1 MFNKRDQQES
11 ESTAGASRSSEAPAS
26 APRPAPRNSGGTAMI
41 GPSINVDGK
50 LKGDEDLVIEGK
62 VKGTVELKN
71 NSVTIGTQGDVAADI
86 YAHSIYVDGQMD
98 GNLVASEQVVI
109 RKSAR
114 VKGSIAAPRVS
125 LEDGAQ
131 FNGSIDM
138 DAKGE
143 TLSKAFSQKKPS
155 DAGSSAGAKA
165 ESPHSGTGAEP
176 SDAGSSAGAKTESP
190 YSDTHSRKSGPGAG
204 KQVNR

>member
-1 MFNKRDQQES
+1 MFSKRDQKKS
-11 ESTAGASRSSEAPAS
+11 ESKTERSTTTAS
-26 APRPAPRNSGGTAMI
+26 APRPAPRTASTGGTAMI
-41 GPSINVDGK
+41 GPSINVEGK
-50 LKGDEDLVIEGK
+50 LKGEEDLVIEGR

-71 NSVTIGTQGDVAADI
+71 NSVTIGSQGDVAADV
-86 YAHSIYVDGQMD
+86 YAHSIFVDGSMD

-138 DAKGE
+138 DSKGE
-143 TLSKAFSQKKPS
+143 TLGKAFSGQKS
-155 DAGSSAGAKA
+155 AAGAGSGARA
-165 ESPHSGTGAEP
+165 ESPRPDAGADKPGAE
-176 SDAGSSAGAKTESP
+176 T
-190 YSDTHSRKSGPGAG
+190 G
-204 KQVNR
+204 KQASSH

>member
-1 MFNKRDQQES
+1 MFNKREQNES
-11 ESTAGASRSSEAPAS
+11 ETPAGANRRTETAS
-26 APRPAPRNSGGTAMI
+26 APRPAPRSSGGTAMI
-41 GPSINVDGK
+41 GPSIHVEGK
-50 LKGDEDLVIEGK
+50 LRGDEDLVIEGQ

-71 NSVTIGTQGDVAADI
+71 HSVTIGSQGDVAADV
-86 YAHSIYVDGQMD
+86 YADSIFVDGRMD

-143 TLSKAFSQKKPS
+143 TLSKAFSGKQ
-155 DAGSSAGAKA
+155 AGASASSAGARTD
-165 ESPHSGTGAEP
+165 SQHSDTGSKK
-176 SDAGSSAGAKTESP
+176 SDADS
-190 YSDTHSRKSGPGAG
+190 G
-204 KQVNR
+204 KQVSH

>member
-1 MFNKRDQQES
+1 MFNKRDQHES
-11 ESTAGASRSSEAPAS
+11 EATAGASRSSETAS
-26 APRPAPRNSGGTAMI
+26 APRPAPRSSSGTAMI

-50 LKGDEDLVIEGK
+50 LRGEEDLVIEGK

-71 NSVTIGTQGDVAADI
+71 NSVTIGSQGDVAADI
-86 YAHSIYVDGQMD
+86 YAHSIFVDGTMD

-143 TLSKAFSQKKPS
+143 TLSKAFSGQK
-155 DAGSSAGAKA
+155 SA
-165 ESPHSGTGAEP
+165 S
-176 SDAGSSAGAKTESP
+176 GSSAGAKTESP
-190 YSDTHSRKSGPGAG
+190 HSDTGAGKTGSEAG
-204 KQVNR
+204 KQVSH

>member
-11 ESTAGASRSSEAPAS
+11 EAIAGDSRKPDPKPS
-26 APRPAPRNSGGTAMI
+26 APRPAPRQGGGTAMI
-41 GPSINVDGK
+41 GPSIQVDGK

-71 NSVTIGTQGDVAADI
+71 NSVTIGNQGDVQADI
-86 YAHSIYVDGQMD
+86 YAHSIFVDGRMD

-138 DAKGE
+138 DTKGE
-143 TLSKAFSQKKPS
+143 ALSKTFSGQK
-155 DAGSSAGAKA
+155 SATG
-165 ESPHSGTGAEP
+165 SGTGSRAEVP
-176 SDAGSSAGAKTESP
+176 HSDTGTAKAGSE
-190 YSDTHSRKSGPGAG
+190 AG
-204 KQVNR
+204 KQTGH

>member
-11 ESTAGASRSSEAPAS
+11 ESTAGESRKPEASTS

-50 LKGDEDLVIEGK
+50 LRGDEDLVIEGK

-71 NSVTIGTQGDVAADI
+71 NSVTIGSQGDVAADV
-86 YAHSIYVDGQMD
+86 YAHSIFVDGRMD

-143 TLSKAFSQKKPS
+143 TLSKAFSGQKSAPT
-155 DAGSSAGAKA
+155 ANAGAKA
-165 ESPHSGTGAEP
+165 DSPHA
-176 SDAGSSAGAKTESP
+176 DAGGAK
-190 YSDTHSRKSGPGAG
+190 SGGQAG
-204 KQVNR
+204 KQASH

>member
-1 MFNKRDQQES
+1 MFNKRDQYES
-11 ESTAGASRSSEAPAS
+11 ESATGEGRKPEAAAS
-26 APRPAPRNSGGTAMI
+26 APRPTPRQGGATAMI

-50 LKGDEDLVIEGK
+50 LRGDEDLVIEGK

-71 NSVTIGTQGDVAADI
+71 NSVTIGSQGDVAADV
-86 YAHSIYVDGQMD
+86 YAHSIFVDGRMD
-98 GNLVASEQVVI
+98 GNLVAAEQVVI

-143 TLSKAFSQKKPS
+143 TLSKAFSGQKGAATSSAGARSGSAPA
-155 DAGSSAGAKA
+155 DAGSSK
-165 ESPHSGTGAEP
+165 TGE
-176 SDAGSSAGAKTESP
+176 SAGKPIS
-190 YSDTHSRKSGPGAG
+190 H
-204 KQVNR
+204 

>member
-11 ESTAGASRSSEAPAS
+11 ESTVGESRSTETAS
-26 APRPAPRNSGGTAMI
+26 AKPRPAPRNAGSTAII

-50 LKGDEDLVIEGK
+50 LRGDEDLVIEGK

-71 NSVTIGTQGDVAADI
+71 NSVTIGSQGDVAADV
-86 YAHSIYVDGQMD
+86 YAHSIFVDGRMD

-138 DAKGE
+138 DAKGD
-143 TLSKAFSQKKPS
+143 TLSKAFTGQK
-155 DAGSSAGAKA
+155 SAPA
-165 ESPHSGTGAEP
+165 
-176 SDAGSSAGAKTESP
+176 SSAGAKTESQ
-190 YSDTHSRKSGPGAG
+190 HSESGATKSGEQTG
-204 KQVNR
+204 KQASH

>member
-1 MFNKRDQQES
+1 MFNKRDQHES
-11 ESTAGASRSSEAPAS
+11 ESTAGESRNPEAS
-26 APRPAPRNSGGTAMI
+26 ASKPRPAPRQGGGTAMI

-50 LKGDEDLVIEGK
+50 LRGDEDLVIEGK

-71 NSVTIGTQGDVAADI
+71 NSVTIGSQGDVAADV
-86 YAHSIYVDGQMD
+86 YAHSIFVDGRMD

-143 TLSKAFSQKKPS
+143 TLSKAFTGQKS
-155 DAGSSAGAKA
+155 TAGSSAGGKA
-165 ESPHSGTGAEP
+165 ESPHSDTGTA
-176 SDAGSSAGAKTESP
+176 
-190 YSDTHSRKSGPGAG
+190 KSGGEAG
-204 KQVNR
+204 KQVSH

>member
-1 MFNKRDQQES
+1 MFSKRDQKKPEPRAERS
-11 ESTAGASRSSEAPAS
+11 REASS
-26 APRPAPRNSGGTAMI
+26 APRPAPRSVSAGGTAMI

-50 LKGDEDLVIEGK
+50 LKGEEDLVIEGK

-71 NSVTIGTQGDVAADI
+71 NSVTIGSQGDVAADI
-86 YAHSIYVDGQMD
+86 YAHSIFVDGSMD

-138 DAKGE
+138 DSKGE
-143 TLSKAFSQKKPS
+143 TLGKAFSGHKPAAGSGAAAEASHS
-155 DAGSSAGAKA
+155 DAGADKPGAQ
-165 ESPHSGTGAEP
+165 
-176 SDAGSSAGAKTESP
+176 
-190 YSDTHSRKSGPGAG
+190 AG
-204 KQVNR
+204 KQASSH

>member
-11 ESTAGASRSSEAPAS
+11 QSTAGASRSSETSS
-26 APRPAPRNSGGTAMI
+26 APRPSPRNSGGTAMI

-50 LKGDEDLVIEGK
+50 LRGDEDLVIEGK

-71 NSVTIGTQGDVAADI
+71 NSVTIGSQGDVAADV
-86 YAHSIYVDGQMD
+86 YAHSIFVDGKMD

-155 DAGSSAGAKA
+155 DAGSSAGAKT
-165 ESPHSGTGAEP
+165 ESEYSDTGAEA

>member
-11 ESTAGASRSSEAPAS
+11 ESTVGAREASS
-26 APRPAPRNSGGTAMI
+26 APKPAARHGGGTAMI
-41 GPSINVDGK
+41 GPSIHVDGK
-50 LKGDEDLVIEGK
+50 LRGEEDLVIEGK

-71 NSVTIGTQGDVAADI
+71 NSVTIGSQGDVAADI
-86 YAHSIYVDGQMD
+86 YAHSIFVDGRMD
-98 GNLVASEQVVI
+98 GQLVASEQVVI

-143 TLSKAFSQKKPS
+143 TLSKAFSDKKPS
-155 DAGSSAGAKA
+155 DAGSSAGAKT
-165 ESPHSGTGAEP
+165 ESSYSDTGAEA

-190 YSDTHSRKSGPGAG
+190 YSDTTSRKSGPGAG

>member
-1 MFNKRDQQES
+1 MFSKRDQKKPES
-11 ESTAGASRSSEAPAS
+11 GTEHSTATAS
-26 APRPAPRNSGGTAMI
+26 APRPAPRSTSAGGTAMI

-50 LKGDEDLVIEGK
+50 LRGDEDLVIEGK

-71 NSVTIGTQGDVAADI
+71 NSVTIGSQGEVQADV

-138 DAKGE
+138 DGKGE
-143 TLSKAFSQKKPS
+143 TLGKAFSGHKSAAGPGSAARAEPSRS
-155 DAGSSAGAKA
+155 DAGADK
-165 ESPHSGTGAEP
+165 PGAE
-176 SDAGSSAGAKTESP
+176 
-190 YSDTHSRKSGPGAG
+190 AG
-204 KQVNR
+204 KQASSH

>member
-1 MFNKRDQQES
+1 MFNKRDQYES
-11 ESTAGASRSSEAPAS
+11 EAVAGESRKTEATPNK
-26 APRPAPRNSGGTAMI
+26 PRPAPRNAGGTAMI

-50 LKGDEDLVIEGK
+50 LRGDEDLVIEGK

-71 NSVTIGTQGDVAADI
+71 NSVTIGNHGDVAADI
-86 YAHSIYVDGQMD
+86 YAHSIFVDGQMD

-143 TLSKAFSQKKPS
+143 TLSKAFTGQKS
-155 DAGSSAGAKA
+155 TAGSSAGGRT
-165 ESPHSGTGAEP
+165 ESPHSETGPA
-176 SDAGSSAGAKTESP
+176 
-190 YSDTHSRKSGPGAG
+190 KSGPESG
-204 KQVNR
+204 KQVSH

>member
-1 MFNKRDQQES
+1 MFNKREHES
-11 ESTAGASRSSEAPAS
+11 EGSSSESHKADAPAPAKRS
-26 APRPAPRNSGGTAMI
+26 ATPRNAGGTAMI

-50 LKGDEDLVIEGK
+50 LLGDEDLVIEGK
-62 VKGTVELKN
+62 VKGTVELKK
-71 NSVTIGTQGDVAADI
+71 NSVTIGNQGNVQADV
-86 YAHSIYVDGQMD
+86 YAHSIFVDGQMD

-143 TLSKAFSQKKPS
+143 TLGKAFSGDKSSQGSSGGAKS
-155 DAGSSAGAKA
+155 ESQHAGSG
-165 ESPHSGTGAEP
+165 SG
-176 SDAGSSAGAKTESP
+176 
-190 YSDTHSRKSGPGAG
+190 KSGSESG
-204 KQVNR
+204 KQASL

>member
-11 ESTAGASRSSEAPAS
+11 EAIAGESRSAETAS
-26 APRPAPRNSGGTAMI
+26 AAKPRPAPRNAGSTAMI

-50 LKGDEDLVIEGK
+50 LRGDEDLVIEGK

-71 NSVTIGTQGDVAADI
+71 NSVTIGNQGDVAADI
-86 YAHSIYVDGQMD
+86 YANSIFVDGRMD

-114 VKGSIAAPRVS
+114 VKGSIAAPRVT

-138 DAKGE
+138 DAKSE
-143 TLSKAFSQKKPS
+143 TLGKPS
-155 DAGSSAGAKA
+155 SGQKPSQSSSAGAKS
-165 ESPHSGTGAEP
+165 ESPNSGTG
-176 SDAGSSAGAKTESP
+176 SGSSGAES
-190 YSDTHSRKSGPGAG
+190 G
-204 KQVNR
+204 KQVSH